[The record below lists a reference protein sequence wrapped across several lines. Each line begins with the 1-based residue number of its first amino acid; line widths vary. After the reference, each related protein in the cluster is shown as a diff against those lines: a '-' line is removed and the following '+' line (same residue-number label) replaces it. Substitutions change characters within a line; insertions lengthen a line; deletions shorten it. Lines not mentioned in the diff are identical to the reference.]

1 MRLVR
6 QLLYSWILNFI
17 ALWVA
22 FKIVGDVS
30 VSGTG
35 ELVLAAA
42 VFSLLNI
49 FLKPILMLL
58 GLPFRII
65 TLGLV
70 TFLINMAMVALT
82 AWLLSG
88 VDVGG
93 FINVAEITIVVWIVN
108 MVLHLVVGD
117 GSKSSKD

>member
-1 MRLVR
+1 MRLIR
-6 QLLYSWILNFI
+6 QLLISWILNFI

-22 FKIVGDVS
+22 FKVVGDVS

-35 ELVLAAA
+35 ELVLAAV

-49 FLKPILMLL
+49 FLKPILMLI

-108 MVLHLVVGD
+108 MIMQLVVGVGRRTAD
-117 GSKSSKD
+117 R

>member
-1 MRLVR
+1 M
-6 QLLYSWILNFI
+6 
-17 ALWVA
+17 A

-70 TFLINMAMVALT
+70 TFLINMAMVRSPP

-108 MVLHLVVGD
+108 MVLHGLGVGG
-117 GSKSSKD
+117 GSSSKGGGLSRPSRSPTS